1 MPRTSLVTAIAI
13 ATALILP
20 ANIAIA
26 NDPGSTAKAGPD
38 RSKRVCR
45 NVTPTG
51 SRMTKRVCRT
61 QAEWDAEAER
71 AARLLQDGQI
81 NGSSQDGQN
90 RSFR

>member
-1 MPRTSLVTAIAI
+1 VTAIAT

-26 NDPGSTAKAGPD
+26 NNAGPSAEAAPD

-45 NVTPTG
+45 NMTPTG